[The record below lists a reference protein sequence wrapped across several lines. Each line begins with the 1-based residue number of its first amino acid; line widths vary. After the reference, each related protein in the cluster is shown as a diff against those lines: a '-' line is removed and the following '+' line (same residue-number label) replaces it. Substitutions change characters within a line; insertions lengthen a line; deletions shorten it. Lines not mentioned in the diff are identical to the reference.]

1 MGKAA
6 TAEKAEVESAVDEA
20 KIAVALGQEM
30 AKQLPSMLEKLKD
43 AQAEMLKDLGYEKTE
58 ITEEL
63 IFRSFQAMP
72 AEKKD
77 DLLRKHG
84 LVPTPG
90 FFSSITGWHNIE
102 HLRSKGW
109 QNKVQGAMGLL
120 YQGAAIGL
128 AIYLGVDWYR
138 SRAA

>member
-6 TAEKAEVESAVDEA
+6 TAEKAEEKVETTVDEA
-20 KIAVALGQEM
+20 KIAEDVGKKM
-30 AKQLPSMLEKLKD
+30 AEIFDLSKIKEAM
-43 AQAEMLKDLGYEKTE
+43 AEMLKDLGYGTQE

-63 IFRSFQAMP
+63 IFKSFQAMP

-77 DLLRKHG
+77 DLLRRHG

-109 QNKVQGAMGLL
+109 ENKVQGAMGLL
-120 YQGAAIGL
+120 YQAAAVGL
-128 AIYLGVDWYR
+128 SIYLGVDWYR